1 MIDKDKIKNS
11 LSIEQVFN
19 LVAEFGGE
27 PTMRQGY
34 FISATIC
41 HNHPGEGSHKLYY
54 YENTKLF
61 RCYTECNDTFD
72 IFELVTKIKNQ
83 QGAVK
88 EYYTEDGQTLTR
100 EWTLPDSVKFVANY
114 FNLINFAN
122 DFFDSQLNLHDWEI
136 LNKYE
141 ENNLKNQDKIAEL
154 HIFDDKILAHLPQP
168 RFVDWENEGI
178 SRDICKSR
186 KIYYD
191 PRTHGIVI
199 PHYDINN
206 NLIGIRERTLV
217 KEYEKYGKYR
227 PAILNGVMYN
237 HPLGFNLYN
246 INNSK
251 DNIKSL
257 HTAIVFE
264 GEKSC
269 LKYASYFGIDND
281 ISVAVCG
288 SALIDYQ
295 VNLLIAAGAKEI
307 VIAFD
312 KQYQE
317 TGDKEWKGLVEKY
330 YSFKNKYGNLINIS
344 FIWDKENI
352 LNYKDSPIDQG
363 KNNFI
368 KLFIN
373 RIFV

>member
-100 EWTLPDSVKFVANY
+100 EWILPDSVKFVANY

-227 PAILNGVMYN
+227 PAILNGIMYN

-251 DNIKSL
+251 DNIKLL

-307 VIAFD
+307 VVAFD

-363 KNNFI
+363 KDIFI